1 MIQSRNK
8 GAAGERE
15 AAKEWAKVV
24 GTQARRGQQF
34 AGGKDSPDIVHGL
47 GDRIHIEVKRT
58 ERGNPYVWLEQAVRD
73 AGGKIPLVLH
83 RRNNQP
89 WLVIVR
95 LDDVTGL
102 AAEIAAE
109 TKEVGGGSFPR
120 LVPGE
125 GVPPTEGQDG

>member
-1 MIQSRNK
+1 MRSRAK
-8 GAAGERE
+8 GAGGERE
-15 AAKEWAKVV
+15 AAKEWARVV

-34 AGGKDSPDIVHGL
+34 SGGADSPDIVHGL
-47 GDRIHIEVKRT
+47 GDTIHIEVKRT
-58 ERGNPYVWLEQAVRD
+58 ERGNPYVWLAQAVRD

-102 AAEIAAE
+102 AAKIAAE
-109 TKEVGGGSFPR
+109 AEGVGGRAFPR
-120 LVPGE
+120 VVSGA
-125 GVPPTEGQDG
+125 GVSQAEEQDG